1 MQMSDTPPLRRYLV
15 KILTRKPKQTSSFW
29 LESTMEDG
37 GVDRTVIDC
46 QQNQLGQMADFP
58 PHLTFLIFD
67 LSYIFEIIIIQQQR
81 WGMLK
86 LSGLNFNSISP
97 YRRCGKEISL
107 SQRNPKGTTYVYTVA
122 VWIKKKFIPLLTL
135 TQGSQWCQKMHQ
147 DPLNLNLEVWCAN
160 IEPKLHNLQKTVKIA
175 KKIINETFFLT
186 VFQRF
191 CNLGSIL
198 AHQTSK
204 FEFIGSW
211 CIFWHPGP
219 GTLWCTS
226 IVEIQEF

>member
-1 MQMSDTPPLRRYLV
+1 
-15 KILTRKPKQTSSFW
+15 
-29 LESTMEDG
+29 
-37 GVDRTVIDC
+37 
-46 QQNQLGQMADFP
+46 
-58 PHLTFLIFD
+58 
-67 LSYIFEIIIIQQQR
+67 
-81 WGMLK
+81 MLK

-175 KKIINETFFLT
+175 KKSSKNMFSYSFSKIMQFKLHIST
-186 VFQRF
+186 
-191 CNLGSIL
+191 
-198 AHQTSK
+198 QTSK
-204 FEFIGSW
+204 FEFSGSW
-211 CIFWHPGP
+211 
-219 GTLWCTS
+219 LE
-226 IVEIQEF
+226 IVGE